1 MLVLYFV
8 TAGIFFRD
16 DRSKHAMGQQ
26 VLEIFG
32 WARRR
37 KLLASAFLVLTL
49 VIGIL
54 IGSIVSGRTS
64 AMRAMSAFAGTNA
77 TPLKVPDPVPA
88 SASFSGIVTR
98 VEPAVVNIA
107 TTQVL
112 EKKPTVHKRRTPQG
126 GGNGQGYGNDQDDPM
141 QDFFDRFFDG
151 RQDAPPQ
158 AERSLGSGVIVDK
171 RGYVLT
177 NNHVVE
183 QATKI
188 QVSLDGDPNKY
199 TAKVIGVDE
208 DTDLAV
214 IKIEAGKELPTAK
227 LGNSDGVNVGDWVLA
242 IGSPFGLNATVT
254 AGIISAK
261 DRGGIGGSN
270 HQFQRFLQTDAAIN
284 PGNSGGPLVDLAGEV
299 IGINT
304 AIITGSRGYEGV
316 GFALPSTA
324 AINVYNQII
333 AQGRVTRGSIGVSF
347 QEELGTNAITLKELG
362 AANGVVIMG
371 VEAGSPAEKAGLKG
385 GDVITAVNGKPV
397 KTGNDLVN
405 PIAQAPIGS
414 KVKIDYVRDRTAKE
428 ATAVVEDRTRVFPTQ
443 AGRVGD
449 QQGDEAAPAEFG
461 LRVEALTPDR
471 ASRVG
476 MDGQRG
482 VLVVDVDPASFA
494 DDLGFGRG
502 DVIVEINRVPV
513 ASMEDY
519 KSAVGK
525 LKPGE
530 NVVFKVLRRADND
543 HTLTVFL
550 PGVVPADSK

>member
-1 MLVLYFV
+1 
-8 TAGIFFRD
+8 
-16 DRSKHAMGQQ
+16 MGLQ
-26 VLEIFG
+26 VKELFD

-37 KLLASAFLVLTL
+37 KILAFMFVVMVLG
-49 VIGIL
+49 VGIMIGTV
-54 IGSIVSGRTS
+54 VSGRVS
-64 AMRAMSAFAGTNA
+64 AMKALSFAGTNA
-77 TPLKVPDPVPA
+77 TKLAVPDPIPA
-88 SASFSGIVTR
+88 ASSFSGIVTR

-112 EKKPTVHKRRTPQG
+112 EKRSRSKRRNPQ
-126 GGNGQGYGNDQDDPM
+126 QQFDQDDPM

-151 RQDAPPQ
+151 RQDGPPQ

-171 RGYVLT
+171 RGYILT

-188 QVSLDGDPNKY
+188 QVQLDGGDANKY

-214 IKIEAGKELPTAK
+214 IKIEANKDLPTAK
-227 LGNSDGVNVGDWVLA
+227 LGNSDGVQVGDWVLA
-242 IGSPFGLNATVT
+242 IGSPFGLQATVT

-261 DRGGIGGSN
+261 DRGNIGGPG

-316 GFALPSTA
+316 GFALPSST

-333 AQGRVTRGSIGVSF
+333 SQGRVTRGSIGVSF
-347 QEELGTNAITLKELG
+347 RPDLGTNSITLKELG
-362 AANGVVIMG
+362 APYGVVIMG
-371 VEAGSPAEKAGLKG
+371 VEPGSPAEKAGLKG
-385 GDVITAVNGKPV
+385 GDVITSVNGKPV
-397 KTGNDLVN
+397 KNGDDLVN

-414 KVKIDYVRDRTAKE
+414 KVKLTYVRDRAQKE

-443 AGRVGD
+443 AGRMND
-449 QQGDEAAPAEFG
+449 QPGEGAPAEFG
-461 LRVEALTPDR
+461 LRVDNLTPER
-471 ASRVG
+471 ASRIGMVG
-476 MDGQRG
+476 QKG
-482 VLVVDVDPASFA
+482 VLVTDVDPASFA
-494 DDLGFGRG
+494 DDLGFNRG
-502 DVIVEINRVPV
+502 DVITEINREPV
-513 ASMEDY
+513 SSVDEYRKVVA
-519 KSAVGK
+519 K

-530 NVVFKVLRRADND
+530 NVVFKVLQRGDNER
-543 HTLTVFL
+543 TLTVFL
-550 PGVVPADSK
+550 SGVVPAENKQQ

>member
-1 MLVLYFV
+1 
-8 TAGIFFRD
+8 
-16 DRSKHAMGQQ
+16 MGQQ
-26 VLEIFG
+26 VREIFG

-37 KLLASAFLVLTL
+37 KVLASAFLVLTL
-49 VIGIL
+49 VVGIL

-64 AMRAMSAFAGTNA
+64 AMKAMSAFAGTNA
-77 TPLKVPDPVPA
+77 TPLKLPDPVPA

-112 EKKPTVHKRRTPQG
+112 ERKPATSRKRRPQASPGGGGQG

-214 IKIEAGKELPTAK
+214 IKIEAGKDLPTAK

-333 AQGRVTRGSIGVSF
+333 SQGRVTRGSIGVSF

-385 GDVITAVNGKPV
+385 GDVITSVNGKPV

-414 KVKIDYVRDRTAKE
+414 KVKIDYVRDRAAKE
-428 ATAVVEDRTRVFPTQ
+428 TTAVVEDRTHVFPTQ

-461 LRVEALTPDR
+461 LRVESLTPDR

-502 DVIVEINRVPV
+502 DVIVEINRTPV

-519 KSAVGK
+519 KAAVAK

-530 NVVFKVLRRADND
+530 NVVFKVMRRADND

>member
-1 MLVLYFV
+1 
-8 TAGIFFRD
+8 
-16 DRSKHAMGQQ
+16 MGQ
-26 VLEIFG
+26 VNGLSA
-32 WARRR
+32 WTRR
-37 KLLASAFLVLTL
+37 KKILASMSVVLTL
-49 VIGIL
+49 ALGIL
-54 IGSIVSGRTS
+54 IGSVVSGKVS
-64 AMRAMSAFAGTNA
+64 AMKTLSTFAGTSA
-77 TPLKVPDPVPA
+77 TPLGVPDPIPA
-88 SASFSGIVTR
+88 ASSFSGIVTR

-112 EKKPTVHKRRTPQG
+112 ERKPSARKRRAPQQ
-126 GGNGQGYGNDQDDPM
+126 GQGDQDNDPM

-158 AERSLGSGVIVDK
+158 AERSLGSGVIIDK

-183 QATKI
+183 QATKV
-188 QVSLDGDPNKY
+188 QVQLDGDPAKY
-199 TAKVIGVDE
+199 VAKVIGVDE

-214 IKIEAGKELPTAK
+214 IKIDAGKELPTAK
-227 LGNSDGVNVGDWVLA
+227 LGNSDGVQVGDWVLA

-261 DRGGIGGSN
+261 DRSGIGGAG

-284 PGNSGGPLVDLAGEV
+284 PGNSGGPLVDLAGQV

-316 GFALPSTA
+316 GFALPSST

-333 AQGRVTRGSIGVSF
+333 SQGRVTRGSIGVSF
-347 QEELGTNAITLKELG
+347 QEELGTNSITLKELG
-362 AANGVVIMG
+362 AQHGVVIMG

-405 PIAQAPIGS
+405 PIAQSPIGS
-414 KVKIDYVRDRTAKE
+414 KVKIDYVRDRNTRETTA
-428 ATAVVEDRTRVFPTQ
+428 TVEDRTHVFPTQ
-443 AGRVGD
+443 AGRVND
-449 QQGDEAAPAEFG
+449 QSGEGAPAEFG
-461 LRVEALTPDR
+461 LRVESLTPER

-476 MDGQRG
+476 MEGQRG
-482 VLVVDVDPASFA
+482 VLVTDVDPASFA

-502 DVIVEINRVPV
+502 DVIQEINHEVV
-513 ASMEDY
+513 SSIDDY
-519 KSAVGK
+519 KKIVAK
-525 LKPGE
+525 LKPGP
-530 NVVFKVLRRADND
+530 NVVFKILRRGDNE
-543 HTLTVFL
+543 HTLTIFL
-550 PGVVPADSK
+550 PGVVPADSKN

>member
-1 MLVLYFV
+1 
-8 TAGIFFRD
+8 
-16 DRSKHAMGQQ
+16 MGQQ
-26 VLEIFG
+26 VQDLFN

-37 KLLASAFLVLTL
+37 KIMASAFLVVTL
-49 VIGIL
+49 GVGIL
-54 IGSIVSGRTS
+54 IGSIVSGKVS
-64 AMRAMSAFAGTNA
+64 AMKTMSFAGTNA
-77 TPLKVPDPVPA
+77 TPLAVPDPIPA
-88 SASFSGIVTR
+88 SNSFSTIVTR

-107 TTQVL
+107 TTQVF
-112 EKKPTVHKRRTPQG
+112 ERKSSTKRRRTPQQP
-126 GGNGQGYGNDQDDPM
+126 QGDQDDPM

-171 RGYVLT
+171 RGYILT

-188 QVSLDGDPNKY
+188 QVQLDGDPNKY

-208 DTDLAV
+208 NTDLAV
-214 IKIEAGKELPTAK
+214 IKIEASKDLPTAK
-227 LGNSDGVNVGDWVLA
+227 LGNSDGVQVGDWVLA

-261 DRGGIGGSN
+261 DRGNIGGPD

-316 GFALPSTA
+316 GFAMPSTA

-333 AQGRVTRGSIGVSF
+333 SQGRVTRGSIGVSF
-347 QEELGTNAITLKELG
+347 QEDLGTNAITLKELG
-362 AANGVVIMG
+362 AANGVVIGM
-371 VEAGSPAEKAGLKG
+371 VEPGSPAEKAGLKG
-385 GDVITAVNGKPV
+385 GDVITTVNGKVV

-414 KVKIDYVRDRTAKE
+414 KVKLGYVRDRQAKE
-428 ATAVVEDRTRVFPTQ
+428 TTATVEDRTRVFPTQ
-443 AGRVGD
+443 AGRMGD
-449 QQGDEAAPAEFG
+449 QPGESAPAEFG
-461 LRVEALTPDR
+461 LRVDSLTPDR
-471 ASRVG
+471 ASHLG
-476 MDGQRG
+476 MEGQHG
-482 VLVVDVDPASFA
+482 VLVTDVDPASFA

-502 DVIVEINRVPV
+502 DVISEINRQPV
-513 ASMEDY
+513 SSLDDY
-519 KSAVGK
+519 KKAVTA

-530 NVVFKVLRRADND
+530 NVVFKVLRHGDSDR
-543 HTLTVFL
+543 TMTVFL
-550 PGVVPADSK
+550 PGVVPADSKQ